1 MQAAQGRAIS
11 SGGQGCPLI
20 SHVSAVVLCIVL
32 VPGQPPSLL
41 HFLSCAV
48 HQPSR
53 FGNTDAVVPKVLSMQ
68 VHQAWS
74 AAAIAVSAD
83 RQGRGGEAVAA
94 EELTP
99 CFEHDGGHF
108 LPASKQVITAYLS

>member
-1 MQAAQGRAIS
+1 M
-11 SGGQGCPLI
+11 
-20 SHVSAVVLCIVL
+20 
-32 VPGQPPSLL
+32 LL

-74 AAAIAVSAD
+74 AAAIAVGAD
-83 RQGRGGEAVAA
+83 GQGRGGEAVAA

-99 CFEHDGGHF
+99 SFEHDGGHF
-108 LPASKQVITAYLS
+108 LPASKQVIAANLSSTSNVCNLRYNFHGVVTRVQARDALALFIAKFR